1 LPNISR
7 LRRLKKIA
15 EFSAPL
21 RLIIFLGALSIL
33 WLPLALPIYWLLRE
47 DSNLASILTMALLFI
62 ELLFLWQFWGRFVHG
77 DRHIYTRY
85 GLARSHKNTREFF
98 QGLAIGFWL
107 CLGLFI
113 TEALLGWIEVIH
125 PSPSLIRI
133 IIEGWFSAVGIA
145 LAEELLFRGWLLD
158 ELRRDYSKKTCVWV
172 TAIAYAIA
180 HFLKP
185 VAEIIRTAVTFP
197 ALVLLGITLV
207 LAKYKYG
214 DRLGISIGIHAG
226 LVWGYYIVSVGQLI
240 KYNNQ
245 VPVWVTGIDGNPI
258 AGVMGLLFLSGLA
271 GIIMKHQLWHC
282 ICKFE

>member
-1 LPNISR
+1 LPNISQ
-7 LRRLKKIA
+7 LRRFKKIA

-21 RLIIFLGALSIL
+21 RLAIFLGALSIL
-33 WLPLALPIYWLLRE
+33 WLPLALPIYWFLRE
-47 DSNLASILTMALLFI
+47 DSNLASILTMALLFV
-62 ELLFLWQFWGRFVHG
+62 ELLFLWSLWGKFVHS

-85 GLARSHKNTREFF
+85 GLAKNKQNIREFW

-113 TEALLGWIEVIH
+113 TEALFGWVEVIH
-125 PSPSLIRI
+125 PSASLSRI
-133 IIEGWFSAVGIA
+133 IIEGWLSAVGIA

-158 ELRRDYSKKTCVWV
+158 ELQRDYSKKICVWV
-172 TAIAYAIA
+172 TAIAYAVA

-185 VAEIIRTAVTFP
+185 VAEIMRTAVTFP
-197 ALVLLGITLV
+197 ALVLLGIALV
-207 LAKYKYG
+207 LAKYQHG

-226 LVWGYYIVSVGQLI
+226 LVWGYYIVNVGQLI

-258 AGVMGLLFLSGLA
+258 AGVMGLLFLSGLTRM
-271 GIIMKHQLWHC
+271 ILVL
-282 ICKFE
+282 